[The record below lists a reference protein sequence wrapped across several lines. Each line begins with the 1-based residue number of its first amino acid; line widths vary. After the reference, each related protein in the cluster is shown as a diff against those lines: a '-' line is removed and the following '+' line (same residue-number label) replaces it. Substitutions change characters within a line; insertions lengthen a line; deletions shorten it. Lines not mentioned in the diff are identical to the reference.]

1 LRVAEIKP
9 DAELRE
15 LLAIADA
22 AAFIA
27 GAALKT
33 HREQWSSVTGEEGR
47 ETKIE
52 GDARAEELIIEA
64 LTRAAP
70 FPIISEERG
79 WVEGKAGAYV
89 WAVDPLDGS
98 VNYQRR
104 YPHCAVSIA
113 LLRDQRP
120 ILGVVD
126 SIFLEERYS
135 GIVGAGAWLN
145 GKPISVSSIETP
157 AKGILHTGVPA
168 AAADASFALFEK
180 RLRAWR
186 KVRMIGSAAQALA
199 YVAAGRAEAYRESGS
214 RIWDVAGGC
223 ALVEAAG
230 GSFQIE
236 TPLGFEGPLEVAA
249 RNAMVD
255 FPD

>member
-1 LRVAEIKP
+1 VA

-27 GAALKT
+27 SAALKT
-33 HREQWSSVTGEEGR
+33 HRAQWSGVTGEDGR

-52 GDARAEELIIEA
+52 GDRRAEELIIEA
-64 LTRAAP
+64 LIRAAP
-70 FPIISEERG
+70 YPIISEERG
-79 WVEGKAGAYV
+79 WVEGKAGPYV

-98 VNYQRR
+98 VNYQRM

-113 LLRDQRP
+113 LLRDQKP
-120 ILGVVD
+120 VLGVID
-126 SIFLEERYS
+126 SIFLDERYS
-135 GIVGAGAWLN
+135 GIVGTGAWLN
-145 GKPISVSSIETP
+145 DKPICVSTIAEP

-168 AAADASFALFEK
+168 AASDESFALFEK
-180 RLRAWR
+180 RLKAWR
-186 KVRMIGSAAQALA
+186 KVRMIGSAASALA

-230 GSFQIE
+230 GAARIE
-236 TPLGFEGPLEVAA
+236 TPYGFEGPLEVAA
-249 RNAMVD
+249 RNALVD